1 MPQVDLKKICQS
13 IGGTLYSKNVIG
25 YCSVDLVTFPNK
37 DDPAAH
43 PYFWAVDISC
53 ELTDNAAVNIFFD
66 ILMEGQLNQ

>member
-1 MPQVDLKKICQS
+1 M
-13 IGGTLYSKNVIG
+13 
-25 YCSVDLVTFPNK
+25 TFPNK

-66 ILMEGQLNQ
+66 ILMEGQLNQQTGQYIISYKKETEDE